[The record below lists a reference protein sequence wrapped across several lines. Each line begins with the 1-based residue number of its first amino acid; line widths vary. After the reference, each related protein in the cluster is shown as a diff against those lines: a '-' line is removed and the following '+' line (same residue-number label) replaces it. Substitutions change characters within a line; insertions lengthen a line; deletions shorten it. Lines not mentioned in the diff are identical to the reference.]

1 MSSSGKIYIEEY
13 SAKSFVVRG
22 DTQPH
27 KDNLKA
33 LGGKWGSNFTDK
45 NSGEKFGA
53 WLFWTAKKEEVK
65 NWISSGCKNVSSKK
79 EINTPNNTPRISS
92 SVNQEDHI
100 KNEVIMEII
109 NILASMD
116 IKHEQKLK
124 NTQFYKIYSKKNT
137 QDIDYNSGDEY
148 EEESTTPPKRL
159 LRR

>member
-1 MSSSGKIYIEEY
+1 MTSSGKIYIEEY

-65 NWISSGCKNVSSKK
+65 NWISSGCKIVSSKK
-79 EINTPNNTPRISS
+79 EINTPNNTPRFSS
-92 SVNQEDHI
+92 TINQENI

-116 IKHEQKLK
+116 SRYEQKLK
-124 NTQFYKIYSKKNT
+124 NTQFYKISSKNNT
-137 QDIDYNSGDEY
+137 QDIDYNSGDE
-148 EEESTTPPKRL
+148 EELKIAPKRL
-159 LRR
+159 LKR